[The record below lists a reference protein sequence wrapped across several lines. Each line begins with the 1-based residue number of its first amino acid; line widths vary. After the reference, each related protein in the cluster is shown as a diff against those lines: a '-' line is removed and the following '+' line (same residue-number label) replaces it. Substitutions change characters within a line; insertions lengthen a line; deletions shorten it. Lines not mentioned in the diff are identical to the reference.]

1 MHQDGKERPRTEKH
15 WRDSSTSGN
24 ARVPSIGRRHPGPNC
39 RALAFG
45 ATGAIFRLGSIRCGL
60 LRQPAQ
66 GLDQDR
72 FRKRACLSPKSYG
85 ADPTVHCS
93 WKFSIRVSARVD
105 CGDMDATSDRTAKY
119 KADSLSL
126 VGAVA
131 LGTGVMIGAGIFALT
146 GQMAEMTGSLF
157 PLAFLSA
164 AVIVSL
170 SAYSY
175 VKLSNASPSSGGIAM
190 YLDKAYGGTLT
201 TAFHSLLMYFSMVI
215 AQSFLART
223 FGSYTLRLF
232 EVDDSSWLAP
242 ALGVGLLLTA
252 FLINLSVTGL
262 IQGIASLLG
271 FIKIAGIILF
281 GVVGV
286 WVADSVKTD
295 FSVANQGASLTG
307 FLGATALGILAFKG
321 FTTITNSG
329 SELTNPRRNL
339 GKAIMISIG
348 LCVVIYALVGFAV
361 SSNLSLEEIIA
372 TRNYSLAAA
381 ARPALGEYAVWF
393 TVILAMLATAGG
405 VIASI
410 FAVSRML
417 AMLTEMK
424 LVPHRHFHMPGS
436 IQKHTLVYTIVL
448 GLLLTAFFDLSR
460 IAALG
465 IIFYLIMDI
474 AVHWG
479 VLRHLRKE
487 IEAHPAIPIIAI
499 AMDFIVLGGFLWVKA
514 NSDPLVLI
522 VATIVMA
529 VILIVEYFF
538 LRSRQSQDQIASVEG
553 EEP

>member
-1 MHQDGKERPRTEKH
+1 
-15 WRDSSTSGN
+15 
-24 ARVPSIGRRHPGPNC
+24 
-39 RALAFG
+39 
-45 ATGAIFRLGSIRCGL
+45 
-60 LRQPAQ
+60 
-66 GLDQDR
+66 
-72 FRKRACLSPKSYG
+72 
-85 ADPTVHCS
+85 
-93 WKFSIRVSARVD
+93 
-105 CGDMDATSDRTAKY
+105 MDATPDRTSKY
-119 KADSLSL
+119 QTDSLSL
-126 VGAVA
+126 IGAVS

-164 AVIVSL
+164 ALIVSL

-175 VKLSNASPSSGGIAM
+175 VKLSNAYPSAGGIAK
-190 YLDKAYGGTLT
+190 YLEKAYGGTLT
-201 TAFHSLLMYFSMVI
+201 TAFHALLMYFSMVI

-223 FGSYTLRLF
+223 FGSYAVQLF
-232 EVDDSSWLAP
+232 EIDDGSWLVP
-242 ALGVGLLLTA
+242 ALGAGLLLAA

-262 IQGIASLLG
+262 IQGVASVLG
-271 FIKIAGIILF
+271 FIKIGGIVLF

-286 WVADSVKTD
+286 WVANSVTMD
-295 FSVANQGASLTG
+295 FAAADPGASLTTG

-329 SELTNPRRNL
+329 SELKDPRRNL

-393 TVILAMLATAGG
+393 TVVLALLATAGG
-405 VIASI
+405 IIASI

-436 IQKHTLVYTIVL
+436 IQKHTLVYTVVL

-474 AVHWG
+474 AIHWG

-487 IEAHPAIPIIAI
+487 VEAHPAIPVIAI
-499 AMDFIVLGGFLWVKA
+499 AMDLLVLSGFLWVKGT
-514 NSDPLVLI
+514 SDPLVLV
-522 VATIVMA
+522 VAAAVMA

-538 LRSRQSQDQIASVEG
+538 LRSRPPEG
-553 EEP
+553 QPEHSHSS

>member
-1 MHQDGKERPRTEKH
+1 MK
-15 WRDSSTSGN
+15 
-24 ARVPSIGRRHPGPNC
+24 
-39 RALAFG
+39 
-45 ATGAIFRLGSIRCGL
+45 
-60 LRQPAQ
+60 
-66 GLDQDR
+66 
-72 FRKRACLSPKSYG
+72 
-85 ADPTVHCS
+85 
-93 WKFSIRVSARVD
+93 
-105 CGDMDATSDRTAKY
+105 DMPDRTSNY
-119 KADSLSL
+119 QADSLSL
-126 VGAVA
+126 IGAIA

-164 AVIVSL
+164 ALIVSF

-175 VKLSNASPSSGGIAM
+175 VKLSNAYPSAGGIAM
-190 YLDKAYGGTLT
+190 YLEKAYGPTLT

-223 FGSYTLRLF
+223 FGSYTLQLF
-232 EVDDSSWLAP
+232 EIDDSSLLVP
-242 ALGVGLLLTA
+242 VLGVGLLVAA
-252 FLINLSVTGL
+252 FLINLSGNSK
-262 IQGIASLLG
+262 IQGISTVLG
-271 FIKIAGIILF
+271 FIKIGGIVLF

-286 WVADSVKTD
+286 LAADSVEVN
-295 FSVANQGASLTG
+295 FSAAAPGASVTS

-329 SELTNPRRNL
+329 SELKDPHRNL
-339 GKAIMISIG
+339 GKAITISIA

-361 SSNLSLEEIIA
+361 SSNVSLEEIIA

-405 VIASI
+405 IIASI

-417 AMLTEMK
+417 AMLTKMK
-424 LVPHRHFHMPGS
+424 LVPHSHFGMPGS
-436 IQKHTLVYTIVL
+436 IQKHTLVYTVVL

-479 VLRHLRKE
+479 VLRHLKE
-487 IEAHPAIPIIAI
+487 DLKVNPVIPVMAIVLNL
-499 AMDFIVLGGFLWVKA
+499 IVLGGFLWVKG

-522 VATIVMA
+522 VAAAVMVA
-529 VILIVEYFF
+529 ILITEFFF
-538 LRSRQSQDQIASVEG
+538 LRNRSTSST
-553 EEP
+553 